1 MPMVSLNNH
10 NQNAPWWWK
19 RLESALLMGLIPAFT
34 GFVAS
39 IPMQEHHKVL
49 ALAGSGFFVGILKF
63 IGILLGDPSEQQSSN
78 TKTE

>member
-19 RLESALLMGLIPAFT
+19 RLESALLIGLIPAFT
-34 GFVAS
+34 GFVTS
-39 IPMQEHHKVL
+39 VPMDEHHKVM

-63 IGILLGDPSEQQSSN
+63 VGILLGEPAEQPSN
-78 TKTE
+78 NKTT